1 MQTSSTAKTA
11 ITISKFISVIFSPL
25 FVPVLG
31 TLIIFQ
37 MTALNHIALTTR
49 LTSLA
54 VIAAFTAVLPLFCLY
69 VLKYTGKISD
79 IDISNRKQRTL
90 PILLVV
96 SCYILATLYIA
107 GVHAPLWLTLYF
119 ASGVASAVVLG
130 LITVLMRW
138 KVSMHG
144 AGIGNLT
151 GMCVALSAYGYAD
164 RNMLVLISLS
174 VLAAGLVGSARVILN
189 RHTLSQVCIGTVL
202 SAVITFLLMG
212 IGA

>member
-1 MQTSSTAKTA
+1 
-11 ITISKFISVIFSPL
+11 
-25 FVPVLG
+25 
-31 TLIIFQ
+31 

-54 VIAAFTAVLPLFCLY
+54 VIAAFTALLPLFCLY

-79 IDISNRKQRTL
+79 IDISNRKQRPL

-151 GMCVALSAYGYAD
+151 GMCIALSAYGYAD

-174 VLAAGLVGSARVILN
+174 VLAAGLVGSARVMLN
-189 RHTLSQVCIGTVL
+189 RHTLTQVCTGTVL